1 MVHALAA
8 ATVALLTSAASQ
20 FAPTLVE
27 HPIACSETIYL
38 DGSDWIASNDNAIHR
53 SLPATVP
60 GDIITDLQRAGRVK
74 DPYWNVTWRDPHFV
88 EQWNN
93 GTYTFTKQFPSPTSA
108 SAARCRA
115 WLFCVP
121 WPLHLPCGETL
132 PCSGVHVVTAC
143 SLLLTPTY
151 LPPTPPPP
159 ISLYIRSCIFF
170 NAFPY
175 FSQNKKSGE
184 TMLVFDGIR
193 MGATI
198 ALNGKFLGNISDQFL
213 RYRYPV
219 HDVLLAAGNDNV
231 LEVTFHKSI
240 ATGGRYTYR

>member
-121 WPLHLPCGETL
+121 WPLHLPCGDATL
-132 PCSGVHVVTAC
+132 LASTFIQLQAC
-143 SLLLTPTY
+143 TLSLLVHSYSLR
-151 LPPTPPPP
+151 P
-159 ISLYIRSCIFF
+159 ISPQLPHLPSPYIYGPVYFLMPSLTSPKTKKAARQCLSLMAFEWVPRSRSTA
-170 NAFPY
+170 NSSGTFP
-175 FSQNKKSGE
+175 
-184 TMLVFDGIR
+184 
-193 MGATI
+193 
-198 ALNGKFLGNISDQFL
+198 ISFYDTDTL
-213 RYRYPV
+213 STTCCWLP
-219 HDVLLAAGNDNV
+219 AMIMCS
-231 LEVTFHKSI
+231 K
-240 ATGGRYTYR
+240 

>member
-115 WLFCVP
+115 WLWCHCLFTLTHSDLSP
-121 WPLHLPCGETL
+121 PNSPTSHLLIYT
-132 PCSGVHVVTAC
+132 V
-143 SLLLTPTY
+143 
-151 LPPTPPPP
+151 
-159 ISLYIRSCIFF
+159 LYIF
-170 NAFPY
+170 
-175 FSQNKKSGE
+175 
-184 TMLVFDGIR
+184 
-193 MGATI
+193 
-198 ALNGKFLGNISDQFL
+198 
-213 RYRYPV
+213 
-219 HDVLLAAGNDNV
+219 
-231 LEVTFHKSI
+231 
-240 ATGGRYTYR
+240 

>member
-132 PCSGVHVVTAC
+132 PCSPR
-143 SLLLTPTY
+143 LLFNCRRARCHCLFTLTHSDLSPPN
-151 LPPTPPPP
+151 PPTSHLL
-159 ISLYIRSCIFF
+159 IYTVLYIF
-170 NAFPY
+170 
-175 FSQNKKSGE
+175 
-184 TMLVFDGIR
+184 
-193 MGATI
+193 
-198 ALNGKFLGNISDQFL
+198 
-213 RYRYPV
+213 
-219 HDVLLAAGNDNV
+219 
-231 LEVTFHKSI
+231 
-240 ATGGRYTYR
+240 